1 MFAIRQTRH
10 FYGPRTQKSLLI
22 DDDGREL
29 RFATRGAA
37 QAYIETLQEQ
47 VYYTAH
53 NESSRPEYR
62 VVSVK

>member
-29 RFATRGAA
+29 RFETRAAA
-37 QAYIETLQEQ
+37 QAYIDQLNDAT
-47 VYYTAH
+47 YYLDH
-53 NESSRPEYR
+53 NESGRPEYR
-62 VVSVK
+62 IVSVK